1 MKNLMKK
8 SIFKKTFNQYKINYV
23 STLKKYNF
31 FLVEHRVYYLKGFKS
46 YIEKIKYFSIFI

>member
-1 MKNLMKK
+1 MKNLIKK
-8 SIFKKTFNQYKINYV
+8 SIFKKIFNQYKINYV

>member
-1 MKNLMKK
+1 MKNLIKK
-8 SIFKKTFNQYKINYV
+8 SIFKKIFNQYKINYF

-31 FLVEHRVYYLKGFKS
+31 FLVEHKLYLLNGFKS